1 MAAAMATSPGGF
13 AWRTVSPCKSS
24 VSVSRPSAMTASY
37 SLGVPSRCGSSRV
50 ARPRSR
56 TRSPVANGSS
66 VPACPIRE
74 TPKARRATRTT
85 SCDVM
90 PAGLS
95 TSRSPSVAAS
105 LIGWLDGLVRRSLRP
120 GRGSHLREQLLD
132 VRPVRDALVVAELD
146 LRSNAKSER
155 TSHASA
161 KMRRHAGEAVECRRA
176 LRLRANDAHEDLRVL
191 QIASHLDAG
200 HRDQAVDA
208 RILDVVGEEEGD
220 LLAHRRGDAIGAM
233 MVWRHGSNLG
243 KRTGAGRTSP
253 NVGPRITRR
262 RRQL

>member
-1 MAAAMATSPGGF
+1 MAAAMASSPGGS
-13 AWRTVSPCKSS
+13 AWRTDSPCTSS

-56 TRSPVANGSS
+56 TRSPVAKGSS

-74 TPKARRATRTT
+74 TPKARRAARTT

-105 LIGWLDGLVRRSLRP
+105 LIGWLDGLVRRGLRR
-120 GRGSHLREQLLD
+120 GRLSHLRKQLLD
-132 VRPVRDALVVAELD
+132 VRRVRDALVVAKLD
-146 LRSNAKSER
+146 LRSDTEPER
-155 TSHASA
+155 SSHAST
-161 KMRRHAGEAVECRRA
+161 KVRRHTGEAVERGGA
-176 LRLRANDAHEDLRVL
+176 LGLRAEHTHEDLGVV
-191 QIASHLDAG
+191 QIASHLDTG

-208 RILDVVGEEEGD
+208 RILDVVGEEESD